1 MIRDRKAPA
10 VLGLLMWVSVAS
22 VAHAGLIP
30 TQVSVHPDGPNY
42 RWTYAVV
49 VTTDVQVNYGDYFT
63 IFDFGGLV
71 GGPLGV
77 VPGPD
82 TVVAPINWSLTYSM
96 LGPTPAGTSPTDNP
110 GVVNLTFTYVGTNP
124 ITGQKGLGNF
134 SAISIYSE
142 PTVSDFT
149 SITHRQIDG
158 RPEANITTTD
168 VPVPGGSPPNNV
180 PEPGTLALMGL
191 GLPLTGLARCLRRRL
206 R

>member
-1 MIRDRKAPA
+1 MIRNGKALLLA
-10 VLGLLMWVSVAS
+10 GLLLSAS
-22 VAHAGLIP
+22 WASSARAGLIP
-30 TQVSVHPDGPNY
+30 TQVSVHPDGPNF

-49 VTTDVQVNYGDYFT
+49 VTTDVQVNYGDFFT

-77 VPGPD
+77 VPGPS
-82 TVVAPINWSLTYSM
+82 TIALPINWTVTESLV
-96 LGPTPAGTSPTDNP
+96 GPTPAGTLPTDNP
-110 GVVNLTFTYVGTNP
+110 SVPNLTFTYVGTSP
-124 ITGQKGLGNF
+124 ITGQTGLGNF
-134 SAISIYSE
+134 WAISIYSE

-168 VPVPGGSPPNNV
+168 VPVPGTHNPNDV

-191 GLPLTGLARCLRRRL
+191 GLPLAGLVRWWRRRKA
-206 R
+206 